1 MSLEVRDVVSG
12 YTREV
17 PILKGVDL
25 IARDGLVTVIIGPN
39 GAGKSTLLRTIYGYL
54 QPTRGDVLHDGRSIK
69 GLAPERMLGEGIA
82 YLLQGHSVFP
92 KMSVEENLELGGWM
106 FKRDRARLRRAFEE
120 VYARFPRLKERRRLN
135 AGALSGGEQR
145 MLEIARLTMT
155 GPKTLLL
162 DEPSVGLMP
171 KLVDFVYE
179 EIAKLKEEKFTII
192 VVDQNV
198 KKSIEIADYVYVL
211 NLGENSHHGPQHDFA
226 LRGVAPRDR
235 RLLFRR
241 SFPTDTEDYGE
252 ASPIVRAS
260 NCGAGHTGAPPLPS
274 RILS

>member
-1 MSLEVRDVVSG
+1 VSG

-25 IARDGLVTVIIGPN
+25 IAREGLVTVIIGPN

-54 QPTRGDVLHDGRSIK
+54 RPSAGEVIHFGKPIK
-69 GLAPERMLGEGIA
+69 GKAPEAMLREGIA

-92 KMSVEENLELGGWM
+92 RMTVEENLELGGWI
-106 FKRDRARLRRAFEE
+106 FKRDRARMRAAFDE
-120 VYARFPRLKERRRLN
+120 VYARFPHLAERRRLN
-135 AGALSGGEQR
+135 AGVLSGGEQR

-155 GPKTLLL
+155 RPKTLLL

-171 KLVDFVYE
+171 KLVDAVYE
-179 EIAKLKEEKFTII
+179 EIGKLKQEKFTIV

-211 NLGENSHHGPQHDFA
+211 NLGENSHHGPHHEFEA
-226 LRGVAPRDR
+226 
-235 RLLFRR
+235 RL
-241 SFPTDTEDYGE
+241 EDIIRE
-252 ASPIVRAS
+252 W
-260 NCGAGHTGAPPLPS
+260 L
-274 RILS
+274 

>member
-1 MSLEVRDVVSG
+1 M
-12 YTREV
+12 
-17 PILKGVDL
+17 
-25 IARDGLVTVIIGPN
+25 VTVIIGPN

-54 QPTRGDVLHDGRSIK
+54 HPTRGDVFHDGRSIK

-82 YLLQGHSVFP
+82 YLLQGHSVLP
-92 KMSVEENLELGGWM
+92 EHERRGEP
-106 FKRDRARLRRAFEE
+106 RARRLDLPARAHAHAPGVRGGVRALCAQAQEG
-120 VYARFPRLKERRRLN
+120 RRLN

-198 KKSIEIADYVYVL
+198 KKLIEIADYVYVL

-226 LRGVAPRDR
+226 LR
-235 RLLFRR
+235 L
-241 SFPTDTEDYGE
+241 EDIIRE
-252 ASPIVRAS
+252 WI
-260 NCGAGHTGAPPLPS
+260 
-274 RILS
+274 

>member
-1 MSLEVRDVVSG
+1 MSLEARGIVSG

-25 IARDGLVTVIIGPN
+25 VAEDGLVTVIIGPN

-54 QPTRGDVLHDGRSIK
+54 RPSEGDILHGGRSIR
-69 GLAPERMLGEGIA
+69 GLAPEQMLSEGIA

-92 KMSVEENLELGGWM
+92 SMSVEENLELGGWI
-106 FKRDRARLRRAFEE
+106 FKGERAALERAFEE
-120 VYARFPRLKERRRLN
+120 VYARFPELRERRRQA
-135 AGALSGGEQR
+135 AGALSGGQQR

-155 GPKTLLL
+155 RPKTLLL

-171 KLVDFVYE
+171 KLVDLVYD
-179 EIAKLKEEKFTII
+179 EIAKLKAEKFTIL

-211 NLGENSHHGPQHDFA
+211 NLGENSHHGPQQDFEE
-226 LRGVAPRDR
+226 
-235 RLLFRR
+235 RL
-241 SFPTDTEDYGE
+241 EDIIRE
-252 ASPIVRAS
+252 W
-260 NCGAGHTGAPPLPS
+260 L
-274 RILS
+274 

>member
-1 MSLEVRDVVSG
+1 VGSSEGSIGERRPAAASRPPRAAASPACLERHAAMSLEVREVVSG

-54 QPTRGDVLHDGRSIK
+54 HPSRGDVLHQDKSIK
-69 GLAPERMLGEGIA
+69 GLAPEQMLGEGIA

-92 KMSVEENLELGGWM
+92 RMSVEENLQLGGWM
-106 FKRDRARLRRAFEE
+106 FRRERARMRQAFEE

-155 GPKTLLL
+155 GPRTLLL

-179 EIAKLKEEKFTII
+179 EIAKLKEERFTIVI
-192 VVDQNV
+192 VDQNV

-226 LRGVAPRDR
+226 E
-235 RLLFRR
+235 RL
-241 SFPTDTEDYGE
+241 EDIIRE
-252 ASPIVRAS
+252 WI
-260 NCGAGHTGAPPLPS
+260 
-274 RILS
+274 